1 MSALDDA
8 AATTADATAVEG
20 MRYSTHPGDAVRD
33 RDAILALWQDHFA
46 PRAIAP
52 AKYDHFYRDNPDGPA
67 IIQLL
72 RHDPDGELVGVI
84 SAGPRPVIWQGKA
97 IRAGVVAYFAVA
109 ADHRT
114 LGPALLLQQSLLEAA
129 RGRFDLLYGLPR
141 PNAVG
146 VSRRAGFSLLGTLN
160 RHAKVL
166 NYGDYLQ
173 RRLPAAIARPV
184 GSLADAAGRL
194 QDLLAGGGL
203 SGLHWRWSEH
213 SDPRMDA
220 LWHTSA
226 HTSALTSV
234 RNHALLRWRFDMP
247 PAGRARYLLVSDD
260 DEQLVAWFACDAHA
274 ALDQP
279 LEVLDY
285 WAADAMTGIH
295 PKLIR
300 VLVAAARA
308 QCRSAIHL
316 LLTADEQA
324 MAGWRAAGFVA
335 RSGQP
340 VIGTWLN
347 QNIAPQGVPSL
358 HVTWLEQDS

>member
-1 MSALDDA
+1 MS
-8 AATTADATAVEG
+8 TTGGAVTTVADTKVVEV

-33 RDAILALWQDHFA
+33 RDAIIALWQGDFG
-46 PRAIAP
+46 PPAIAP
-52 AKYDHFYRDNPDGPA
+52 DKYDHFYRDNPDGPA

-109 ADHRT
+109 AGHRT

-141 PNAVG
+141 PSAVG
-146 VSRRAGFSLLGTLN
+146 VSRRAGFSVLGTLS

-166 NYGDYLQ
+166 RYGDYLQ
-173 RRLPAAIARPV
+173 RRLPVAIARPV
-184 GSLADAAGRL
+184 GALVDSAVRL
-194 QDLLAGGGL
+194 RDLLAGGVV
-203 SGLHWRWSEH
+203 SDLHWRWSEH
-213 SDPRMDA
+213 SDPRMDT
-220 LWHTSA
+220 LWHGST
-226 HTSALTSV
+226 HTCALTSV
-234 RNHALLRWRFDMP
+234 RDHALLRWRFDMP

-260 DEQLVAWFACDAHA
+260 DDQLVAWFACDAHA

-308 QCRSAIHL
+308 QRRSAIHL

-340 VIGTWLN
+340 LIGMWLN
-347 QNIAPQGVPSL
+347 PDISPQAMPVL
-358 HVTWLEQDS
+358 HMTWLEQDS